1 MPPLAPD
8 QVFDDSAG
16 DLRVQLVKL
25 HANLLGKRFACNCL
39 TMLRGAYLALFI
51 FDTMLFLGLAAC
63 WAMSINTR
71 RRA

>member
-1 MPPLAPD
+1 
-8 QVFDDSAG
+8 
-16 DLRVQLVKL
+16 VKL

-63 WAMSINTR
+63 WAMRINTR